1 MKVGTGQGIPENP
14 IVNARRCTISGRS
27 EEKVKFPIRRAC
39 LCCSKKF
46 RVTRPTQRFCSSRC
60 RLLFWAAREI
70 VREYEAGNAAGLREM
85 LERLKH

>member
-1 MKVGTGQGIPENP
+1 MKVVPGPGIAQDP
-14 IVNARRCTISGRS
+14 IVNARRGTISGGS
-27 EEKVKFPIRRAC
+27 EENPIRSAC

-60 RLLFWAAREI
+60 RLLFWAAGEI